1 MLPTELATASPA
13 AAAAP
18 PRMAGGKT
26 QNCEMVV
33 ITPIVPT
40 VSASIAI
47 GVEWAYETLKYKPAA
62 PTIPGSARCQRRS
75 PRASELWLTSTMVTA
90 AAAYGI
96 ALSKPMSSG
105 SATPLALIKVG
116 SQKLTP

>member
-18 PRMAGGKT
+18 PRMAGGRT
-26 QNCEMVV
+26 QNCEIVV

-40 VSASIAI
+40 VSAIMAI
-47 GVEWAYETLKYKPAA
+47 GVECAKETLKYSPTA
-62 PTIPGSARCQRRS
+62 PTMPGNARCQRRS
-75 PRASELWLTSTMVTA
+75 PRASELWLTSTMVMA

-96 ALSKPMSSG
+96 ALSNPMFNG
-105 SATPLALIKVG
+105 SDTPLALIKVG